1 MAQALTRSEVR
12 WNEKTIGVLI
22 GLALIPNLLG
32 MINLATPW
40 GFKIHVFQAAI
51 FLAALLLGRWAG
63 LIAGLGGSV
72 YVAAALSNPFI
83 LFGNALLGF
92 FTGHFTEKGFRPVV
106 AVMLAF
112 AIQLPWLVVT
122 DYLFIGLSWSFIGAL
137 VLSLAVSNLV
147 WAVAAAWAAGPLRRL
162 LGC

>member
-1 MAQALTRSEVR
+1 MAQTLTRSEVR

-63 LIAGLGGSV
+63 LIAGLGGSI

>member
-22 GLALIPNLLG
+22 GLALLPNLLG

-40 GFKIHVFQAAI
+40 GFRIHVFQAAI

-92 FTGHFTEKGFRPVV
+92 FTGHIAEKGFRPVV
-106 AVMLAF
+106 AVMFAF

-122 DYLFIGLSWSFIGAL
+122 DHLFMGLSWSFIGAL

-162 LGC
+162 LG

>member
-1 MAQALTRSEVR
+1 MAQTLTRSEAR

-22 GLALIPNLLG
+22 VLALLPNLLG
-32 MINLATPW
+32 MINLASPW

-51 FLAALLLGRWAG
+51 FLAALLFGRWAG
-63 LIAGLGGSV
+63 LIAGAGGSL

-92 FTGHFTEKGFRPVV
+92 FTGHFAEKGVRPVV

-122 DYLFIGLSWSFIGAL
+122 DHLFMGFPWPFIGAL
-137 VLSLAVSNLV
+137 AASLAVSNLV
-147 WAVAAAWAAGPLRRL
+147 WAVAAAWAAAPLRRL

>member
-1 MAQALTRSEVR
+1 MAQTLTRTEVR
-12 WNEKTIGVLI
+12 WSEKTIGVLI
-22 GLALIPNLLG
+22 GLALLPNLLG

-63 LIAGLGGSV
+63 LIAGLGGSL

-122 DYLFIGLSWSFIGAL
+122 DHLFMGLSWSFIGAL

-147 WAVAAAWAAGPLRRL
+147 WAVAAAWAAGPLKRL

>member
-1 MAQALTRSEVR
+1 MAQTLTRSEAR

-22 GLALIPNLLG
+22 VLALLPNLLG
-32 MINLATPW
+32 MINLASPW

-51 FLAALLLGRWAG
+51 FLAALLFGRWAG
-63 LIAGLGGSV
+63 LIAGAGGSL

-92 FTGHFTEKGFRPVV
+92 FTGHFAEKGVRPVV

-122 DYLFIGLSWSFIGAL
+122 DHLFMGLPWPFIGAL
-137 VLSLAVSNLV
+137 VASLAVSNLV
-147 WAVAAAWAAGPLRRL
+147 WAVAAAWAAAPLRRL

>member
-22 GLALIPNLLG
+22 GLALIPNFLG

-63 LIAGLGGSV
+63 LIAGLGGSL

-92 FTGHFTEKGFRPVV
+92 FTGHFTERGFSPVV
-106 AVMLAF
+106 AVMFAF

-122 DYLFIGLSWSFIGAL
+122 DHLFMGLSWSFIGAL
-137 VLSLAVSNLV
+137 VLSLAVANLV
-147 WAVAAAWAAGPLRRL
+147 WAVAAAWATGPLRRL
-162 LGC
+162 LG

>member
-122 DYLFIGLSWSFIGAL
+122 DHLFMGLSWSFIGAL

-162 LGC
+162 LG

>member
-1 MAQALTRSEVR
+1 MAQALTRREVR
-12 WNEKTIGVLI
+12 WNEKTIG
-22 GLALIPNLLG
+22 ALIALVLLPNILG

-63 LIAGLGGSV
+63 LIAGLGGSL
-72 YVAAALSNPFI
+72 YAAAAMSNPFI

-92 FTGHFTEKGFRPVV
+92 FTGHFAERGFRPVV

-122 DYLFIGLSWSFIGAL
+122 DHLLMGLAWSFIGAL

>member
-1 MAQALTRSEVR
+1 MAQALTRREVR
-12 WNEKTIGVLI
+12 WNEKTIGALI
-22 GLALIPNLLG
+22 ALALLPNLLG
-32 MINLATPW
+32 MINLTTPW

-63 LIAGLGGSV
+63 LIAGVAGSL
-72 YVAAALSNPFI
+72 YVAAAMSNPFI
-83 LFGNALLGF
+83 LLGNALLGF
-92 FTGHFTEKGFRPVV
+92 FTGHFAERGFRPVV

-122 DYLFIGLSWSFIGAL
+122 DHLLMGLAWSFIGAL

>member
-1 MAQALTRSEVR
+1 MAQTLTRSEVR

-63 LIAGLGGSV
+63 LIAGVGGSL
-72 YVAAALSNPFI
+72 YVAFAMSNPFI

-92 FTGHFTEKGFRPVV
+92 FAGHFAEKGFRPVV

-112 AIQLPWLVVT
+112 AIQLPWLVFT
-122 DYLFIGLSWSFIGAL
+122 DHLFMGLSWSFIGAL
-137 VLSLAVSNLV
+137 VLSLAVSNLI

>member
-1 MAQALTRSEVR
+1 MAHALTRSEVR
-12 WNEKTIGVLI
+12 WDEKTIGVLI

-32 MINLATPW
+32 MINLTTPW

-51 FLAALLLGRWAG
+51 FLAALLFGRWAG
-63 LIAGLGGSV
+63 LIAGLGGSL
-72 YVAAALSNPFI
+72 YVASALSNPFI
-83 LFGNALLGF
+83 LFGNSLLGF
-92 FTGHFTEKGFRPVV
+92 FTGHFAEKGFSPVV

-122 DYLFIGLSWSFIGAL
+122 DHLIMGLPWPFIGAL
-137 VLSLAVSNLV
+137 VASLAVSNLI
-147 WAVAAAWAAGPLRRL
+147 WAVAADWAAGPLRRL